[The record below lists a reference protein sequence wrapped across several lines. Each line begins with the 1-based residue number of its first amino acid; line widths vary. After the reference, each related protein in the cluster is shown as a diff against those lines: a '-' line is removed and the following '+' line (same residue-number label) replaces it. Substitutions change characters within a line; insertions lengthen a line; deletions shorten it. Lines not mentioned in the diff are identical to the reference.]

1 MPGFWRGLAGLQ
13 TIISVESSYGL
24 PHCIHGV
31 FGLGWKG
38 FNSNLVGAGG
48 TLVANFGAVWAPAK
62 EGGREKSCLFIK
74 PSIQDDEDSFALTS
88 P

>member
-31 FGLGWKG
+31 FGLGWKEEK
-38 FNSNLVGAGG
+38 AEE
-48 TLVANFGAVWAPAK
+48 
-62 EGGREKSCLFIK
+62 EGEG
-74 PSIQDDEDSFALTS
+74 
-88 P
+88 